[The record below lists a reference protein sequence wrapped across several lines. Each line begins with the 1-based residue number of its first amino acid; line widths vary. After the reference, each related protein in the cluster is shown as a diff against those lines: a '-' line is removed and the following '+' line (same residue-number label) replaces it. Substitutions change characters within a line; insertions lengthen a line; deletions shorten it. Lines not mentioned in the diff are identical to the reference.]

1 MLFLTINTDFRAK
14 FGQEVSGG
22 RATSI
27 FTISRSEVD
36 KVKVFKKFLKHKE
49 AKKKL
54 KTKVKPKKL
63 KKIPLKDNLVS
74 STPDEP
80 KIELDHRNYGAW
92 YIDPTKWEKRFQ
104 NLSDPKSIDI
114 IKARILAKKE
124 KQDKF
129 FHQKQEK
136 VNTHQGTYKE

>member
-1 MLFLTINTDFRAK
+1 MGFYCININSRAK

-27 FTISRSEVD
+27 FTLSKSEVD

-54 KTKVKPKKL
+54 KPKPKPKKL
-63 KKIPLKDNLVS
+63 KRFPLKDNLG
-74 STPDEP
+74 STPIEP

-92 YIDPTKWEKRFQ
+92 YIEPTKWEKRFQ

-114 IKARILAKKE
+114 IKARIQSKKE

-136 VNTHQGTYKE
+136 VKY

>member
-1 MLFLTINTDFRAK
+1 MILNQAICLLTINIDFRAK

-54 KTKVKPKKL
+54 KPKLKPKKL
-63 KKIPLKDNLVS
+63 KKIPLKDNLE
-74 STPDEP
+74 STTIEP
-80 KIELDHRNYGAW
+80 KIELDHR
-92 YIDPTKWEKRFQ
+92 K
-104 NLSDPKSIDI
+104 
-114 IKARILAKKE
+114 
-124 KQDKF
+124 
-129 FHQKQEK
+129 
-136 VNTHQGTYKE
+136 

>member
-1 MLFLTINTDFRAK
+1 M
-14 FGQEVSGG
+14 
-22 RATSI
+22 
-27 FTISRSEVD
+27 
-36 KVKVFKKFLKHKE
+36 KHKE

-54 KTKVKPKKL
+54 KPKLKPKKL
-63 KKIPLKDNLVS
+63 KKIPLKDKDS
-74 STPDEP
+74 PTPIEP

-136 VNTHQGTYKE
+136 VNTQQVT